1 MSSYSPGRPATDRDI
16 ALLLNGAP
24 MFPQLPGL
32 AQGQLIPGTL
42 LQTNYQPGKGPASGI
57 LTSSGAAVNNVT
69 TATPFATGNRN
80 SDGTYSTQGSMSG
93 RVYLVQATADGAL
106 MASDSPL
113 VGVSQYW
120 TVALSSTIPPL
131 AQTFPGV
138 PMSAG
143 DVRLL
148 IMTQSTGW
156 LQWVSA
162 LGSLVCTE
170 LF

>member
-1 MSSYSPGRPATDRDI
+1 MSTYSPGRPATERDI

-24 MFPQLPGL
+24 MFPTFPGI
-32 AQGQLIPGTL
+32 QMGQLIPGTQ
-42 LQTNYQPGKGPASGI
+42 LQLNYQPGKGPASGI
-57 LTSSGAAVNNVT
+57 LTSAGTAVNNIT
-69 TATPFATGNRN
+69 TATPFAVGNQN
-80 SDGTYSTQGSMSG
+80 GDGTYSTQGSMAG

-113 VGVSQYW
+113 IGVPQYW
-120 TVALSSTIPPL
+120 TVALNSTIPPL

-143 DVRLL
+143 DVRIL

-156 LQWVSA
+156 LQWVSSS
-162 LGSLVCTE
+162 GSLVCTE
-170 LF
+170 MF